1 MREEGTS
8 FIVLQKYIRIT
19 LRVQLLYKGIRWIIG
34 ANMDNKI
41 IIKII

>member
-1 MREEGTS
+1 M
-8 FIVLQKYIRIT
+8 T
-19 LRVQLLYKGIRWIIG
+19 LSLLTFMVNPIINKRRRNTINKMDNWS